1 MRETIGYAVGDFGIN
16 LYFISAMTY
25 LLFFYRDIM
34 GLSATAAAGF
44 MAVARIVDAV
54 TDPVMGMI
62 AERTRSRF
70 GRLRPWL
77 ILGALPLGAI
87 TVLTF
92 TVPDLDANGELW

>member
-1 MRETIGYAVGDFGIN
+1 
-16 LYFISAMTY
+16 MTY
-25 LLFFYRDIM
+25 LLFFYTDIM
-34 GLSATAAAGF
+34 GLSATAAAGV

-62 AERTRSRF
+62 AEHLAVA

-77 ILGALPLGAI
+77 IFRALPLSAI

-92 TVPDLDANGELW
+92 TAIGR